1 MKLGKMPQ
9 HMKKLQIDQSGG
21 GGGGHI
27 NITMLQEH
35 MQNLS
40 KF

>member
-1 MKLGKMPQ
+1 MPQ
-9 HMKKLQIDQSGG
+9 HMKKLQIDQLGG

-27 NITMLQEH
+27 NIIMHHKHML
-35 MQNLS
+35 NLL